1 MAADNRE
8 KSLGY
13 AIGKTNWYLKTLIN
27 KLLKDEGFTITNEQW
42 IVLKAVFEQPGQSQT
57 EVSQHTQKDKTNIT
71 RILDLLEKNECIQRK
86 RDGRDRRM
94 NRIYITEHGKTI
106 LKAVTPITQKID
118 VICSQ
123 AIPKKKKDELIQSL
137 DIVCNSIKTRL

>member
-13 AIGKTNWYLKTLIN
+13 AIGRTNWYLKTLIN
-27 KLLKDEGFTITNEQW
+27 KLLKDEGFPITNEQW

-71 RILDLLEKNECIQRK
+71 RILDLLEKSNYIQRK

-106 LKAVTPITQKID
+106 LKAVTPVTQRID
-118 VICSQ
+118 AICSQ
-123 AIPKKKKDELIQSL
+123 AIPQKKIDALIQSL
-137 DIVCNSIKTRL
+137 DTVCSSIKAQL